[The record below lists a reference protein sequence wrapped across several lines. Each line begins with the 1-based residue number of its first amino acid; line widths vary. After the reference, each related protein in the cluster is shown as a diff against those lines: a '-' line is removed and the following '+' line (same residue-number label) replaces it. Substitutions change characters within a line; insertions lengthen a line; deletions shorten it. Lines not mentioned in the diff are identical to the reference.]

1 MSTDDTP
8 LFTSPFKNAL
18 LSRGWRFLAQDVWSV
33 DLDKLPR
40 LQALAYKLLRVVYLT
55 THNFFEDKCL
65 FRASAL
71 TYITALGLVPL
82 LALVFSVAKGLG
94 LYENHLKPK
103 ILALG
108 EPGTEGL
115 NEVISSLF
123 GLVEST
129 DLRGLGLPALA
140 VLMLAVVKLLG
151 TIESSFN
158 DIWGVHKSRTLVRKF
173 SDYLAM
179 VIIVPIFL
187 ATAIGVTSAAETEQV
202 ITFLKEKLRL
212 GWLIESLAG
221 LTSVFSMSVAFTFL
235 FMALPN
241 TRTRFTS
248 ALLGGILAGVLW
260 QTAFTLHLRF
270 QLGVANYNAIYS
282 GFAVIPI
289 FLAWVHVS
297 WVIVLL
303 GAETAFAHQS
313 EPAYRQIAQSR
324 PSDHAFR
331 EIVALRAMVRIAAAF
346 LKGKQPLTAA
356 GIAAQLGV
364 PPRPVEDVLG
374 VLVDRPLL
382 AAAEGAREDCFV
394 PAIDLEQVTI
404 QRSLDALKGT
414 SGPVDVPP
422 QGAMDEELDR
432 LLERLNE
439 EMRTS
444 PRNRNLRDLA
454 LEAGREVETAEALVR
469 RETRTREA

>member
-8 LFTSPFKNAL
+8 LFTSPFKNAR

-33 DLDKLPR
+33 DLEQLPR
-40 LQALAYKLLRVVYLT
+40 PKALAYKLLRVVYLT
-55 THNFFEDKCL
+55 AHNFFEDKCL

-94 LYENHLKPK
+94 LYEKHLKGMLIFDK
-103 ILALG
+103 
-108 EPGTEGL
+108 PGSQSL
-115 NEVISSLF
+115 NEAVASVFSV
-123 GLVEST
+123 VEKT

-140 VLMLAVVKLLG
+140 ILLFAVVKLLG
-151 TIESSFN
+151 TVESSFN

-202 ITFLKEKLRL
+202 ITILREKLYL

-221 LTSVFSMSVAFTFL
+221 LASVFSMSVAFTFL
-235 FMALPN
+235 YMALPN
-241 TRTRFTS
+241 TRTRFVS
-248 ALLGGILAGVLW
+248 AMLGGILAGILW
-260 QTAFTLHLRF
+260 QTAMTLHVRF
-270 QLGVANYNAIYS
+270 QIGIANYNALYS
-282 GFAVIPI
+282 GFAAIPI

-303 GAETAFAHQS
+303 GAETTFAHQS

-331 EIVALRAMVRIAAAF
+331 EIVALRAMVRIATAF
-346 LKGKQPLTAA
+346 LKGRKPLTAA

-374 VLVDRPLL
+374 VLVGRHLL
-382 AAAEGAREDCFV
+382 AAAEGPQEDCFV
-394 PAIDLEQVTI
+394 PAIDLEQITI
-404 QRSLDALKGT
+404 QVILDALKGT

-422 QGAMDEELDR
+422 QGAVDEELDR

-444 PRNRNLRDLA
+444 PQNRNLRDLA
-454 LEAGREVETAEALVR
+454 REAGREVETAEAVIR
-469 RETRTREA
+469 RETRAREA

>member
-1 MSTDDTP
+1 MSADDTP
-8 LFTSPFKNAL
+8 LFTSPFTNAW

-33 DLDKLPR
+33 DLEKLPR
-40 LQALAYKLLRVVYLT
+40 VKALSYKLLRVVYLT

-82 LALVFSVAKGLG
+82 LALIFSVAKGLG
-94 LYENHLKPK
+94 LYEKHLKP
-103 ILALG
+103 ILTFEEAG
-108 EPGTEGL
+108 SQSL
-115 NEVISSLF
+115 NEAVGSIFSF
-123 GLVEST
+123 VEKT
-129 DLRGLGLPALA
+129 DVRGLGLPALA
-140 VLMLAVVKLLG
+140 ILLFAVVKLLG
-151 TIESSFN
+151 TIENSFN
-158 DIWGVHKSRTLVRKF
+158 DIWGVHKSRTLVRRF

-202 ITFLKEKLRL
+202 IGFLKEKMYL

-248 ALLGGILAGVLW
+248 AMLGGILAGILW
-260 QTAFTLHLRF
+260 QTAMTLHVRF
-270 QLGVANYNAIYS
+270 QVGIANFNALYS
-282 GFAVIPI
+282 GFAAIPI

-331 EIVALRAMVRIAAAF
+331 EIVALRAMVRIAKAF
-346 LKGKQPLTAA
+346 LKGDKPLTAA
-356 GIAAQLGV
+356 AIAAQLGV

-374 VLVDRPLL
+374 ALIARGIL
-382 AAAEGAREDCFV
+382 AAAEGPQEDCYV
-394 PAIDLEQVTI
+394 PAVDLEQITLQVI
-404 QRSLDALKGT
+404 LDALKGT

-432 LLERLNE
+432 LLARLNE

-444 PRNRNLRDLA
+444 PQNRNLRDLA
-454 LEAGREVETAEALVR
+454 REAGREVETAEAVVR

>member
-1 MSTDDTP
+1 MSADDTP

-18 LSRGWRFLAQDVWSV
+18 LSRAWRFLAQDVWSV
-33 DLDKLPR
+33 DLDEMPR
-40 LQALAYKLLRVVYLT
+40 PKALGYKFLRVVYLT
-55 THNFFEDKCL
+55 AHNFFEDKCL

-94 LYENHLKPK
+94 LYEKHLKPMISFGEEGGSQSLDDAVAK
-103 ILALG
+103 IF
-108 EPGTEGL
+108 
-115 NEVISSLF
+115 SF
-123 GLVEST
+123 VEKT
-129 DLRGLGLPALA
+129 DVRGLGLPALA
-140 VLMLAVVKLLG
+140 ILLFAVVKLLG
-151 TIESSFN
+151 TIENSFN

-202 ITFLKEKLRL
+202 ITFLKEKMYL

-221 LTSVFSMSVAFTFL
+221 LTSVFSMSVAFTFI

-248 ALLGGILAGVLW
+248 AMLGGILAGILW
-260 QTAFTLHLRF
+260 QTAMTLHVRF
-270 QLGVANYNAIYS
+270 QIGIANFNALYS
-282 GFAVIPI
+282 GFAAIPI

-303 GAETAFAHQS
+303 GAEMAFAHQS

-331 EIVALRAMVRIAAAF
+331 EIVALRAMVRIAKAF
-346 LKGKQPLTAA
+346 LKGDRPLTAA
-356 GIAAQLGV
+356 AIAAQLGV
-364 PPRPVEDVLG
+364 PPRPVEDVLA
-374 VLVDRPLL
+374 VLVTRGIL
-382 AAAEGAREDCFV
+382 AAAEGAQDDCFV
-394 PAIDLEQVTI
+394 PAVDLEQITI
-404 QRSLDALKGT
+404 QVILDALKGT

-422 QGAMDEELDR
+422 QGAMDERLDR

-444 PRNRNLRDLA
+444 PQNRNLRDLA
-454 LEAGREVETAEALVR
+454 REAGREVETAEAVVQR
-469 RETRTREA
+469 KTRTREA

>member
-1 MSTDDTP
+1 MSSDDTP

-18 LSRGWRFLAQDVWSV
+18 LSRCWRFLAQDVWSV
-33 DLDKLPR
+33 DLEKLPR

-55 THNFFEDKCL
+55 AHNFLEDKCL

-94 LYENHLKPK
+94 LYEKHLKPLLTFDK
-103 ILALG
+103 
-108 EPGTEGL
+108 PGSQSL
-115 NEVISSLF
+115 NEAVGSIFSF
-123 GLVEST
+123 VEQT
-129 DLRGLGLPALA
+129 DVRGLGLPAL
-140 VLMLAVVKLLG
+140 VILLFAVVKLLG
-151 TIESSFN
+151 SIENSFN

-187 ATAIGVTSAAETEQV
+187 ATAIFVTSAAETERV
-202 ITFLKEKLRL
+202 IDFLKEEMYL

-235 FMALPN
+235 YMALPN
-241 TRTRFTS
+241 TRTRFVS
-248 ALLGGILAGVLW
+248 AMLGGILAGALW
-260 QTAFTLHLRF
+260 QAALTLHVRF
-270 QLGVANYNAIYS
+270 QIGVANFNALYS
-282 GFAVIPI
+282 GFAAIPI

-303 GAETAFAHQS
+303 GAEMAFAHQS

-331 EIVALRAMVRIAAAF
+331 EIVALRAMVRVAVAF
-346 LKGKQPLTAA
+346 LKGKPPLTAA
-356 GIAAQLGV
+356 DIAAQLGV
-364 PPRPVEDVLG
+364 PPRPVEEVLG
-374 VLVDRPLL
+374 VLVDRRLL
-382 AAAEGAREDCFV
+382 AAAEGSREDCFV
-394 PAIDLEQVTI
+394 PAIDLEQITI
-404 QRSLDALKGT
+404 QVILDALKGT

-422 QGAMDEELDR
+422 QGAVDEELDR

-444 PRNRNLRDLA
+444 PQNRNLRDLA
-454 LEAGREVETAEALVR
+454 REAGREVETAEAVIR
-469 RETRTREA
+469 REARTREA